1 MDDNLIQE
9 MFLLAAKD
17 IELAIVGNLINQEG
31 CDATVAVFRQSSTE
45 VGHVLRGFCTPY
57 LLDTEGLVTL

>member
-17 IELAIVGNLINQEG
+17 LELAIVGNLINQEG
-31 CDATVAVFRQSSTE
+31 CDATVAVFRGGTRVERVLHSLPA
-45 VGHVLRGFCTPY
+45 GH
-57 LLDTEGLVTL
+57 